1 MGRQSMLQIVALTAI
16 QTPVAVD
23 TFVFIL
29 ATALPNQ
36 RGSTQAAHLRMLALV
51 NEGDSLPTAST
62 HRKGHFRSSG
72 TYRVRT
78 KNTLNTDTVSH
89 DLPAGAPPASWTPFA
104 PFLIDQ
110 DR

>member
-1 MGRQSMLQIVALTAI
+1 MSLLMQTALTTTQAPI
-16 QTPVAVD
+16 AVD
-23 TFVFIL
+23 ALVFIL
-29 ATALPNQ
+29 ATTLPNQ

-78 KNTLNTDTVSH
+78 KNTLNTDTVGH
-89 DLPAGAPPASWTPFA
+89 DLAAGAPPASWTPFA